1 MILFCLLRH
10 DPFSLLLPSFCDGE
24 EVHACRVLRDYEVDD
39 DRDDDRDDGG
49 DQDPIHDCHENLHH
63 YRDVCLDHDACHDAC
78 HGDDHGRDDD
88 RDGEEATLHT
98 RWIRRIG
105 EIIIMFMV
113 NKVKSTIHFSF
124 CQNLPW

>member
-24 EVHACRVLRDYEVDD
+24 EVHACRVLRDDEVDD
-39 DRDDDRDDGG
+39 DRDDDRDDG

-63 YRDVCLDHDACHDAC
+63 YRDVCLDHGACRDDG

-88 RDGEEATLHT
+88 RDGEEAKND
-98 RWIRRIG
+98 G
-105 EIIIMFMV
+105 
-113 NKVKSTIHFSF
+113 VKKGSVRYQVCHSIQYHFSLSP